1 MRKRNL
7 DEFKQMD
14 IKALVEKSKELK
26 KEIANLVMDK
36 NLNALKDLKS
46 IFKKRKELARVLTIM
61 NLKKELEKLEG
72 ENNKKGKIA
81 A

>member
-61 NLKKELEKLEG
+61 NLKKELEKLES